1 MKRLILVLLALL
13 AVSPAGAT
21 FDVPYIVYTLEKF
34 EPGDGV
40 IAAIPHE
47 KFLTPHV
54 YTDNMGSGPDTYIE
68 FILRRLKELKPSLYR
83 GTKLV
88 KVTPDKFPLKR
99 VVLSTTLTD
108 KKKFMVAASEL
119 VCSLSSS
126 FESFDRVVVVFHFKD
141 KKLEETFG
149 GQEFTYDD
157 VPYSAFVLKRP
168 VVRKK

>member
-1 MKRLILVLLALL
+1 MKRLILVLLALS
-13 AVSPAGAT
+13 AVSPARAT

-34 EPGDGV
+34 EPGDGI
-40 IAAIPHE
+40 IAAIPH
-47 KFLTPHV
+47 KRFLTPHV

-68 FILRRLKELKPSLYR
+68 FILRRLKELNPSLYR

-88 KVTPDKFPLKR
+88 KVVPDQFPLKR
-99 VVLSTTLTD
+99 VVFSTTLTD
-108 KKKFMVAASEL
+108 KKKFMVVASEL

-141 KKLEETFG
+141 KKLEEIYG

-168 VVRKK
+168 IRKK